1 MKKKSLLLLPTLVG
15 LLLCGC
21 NSGGNSQDNPTT
33 KESDPTSSVS
43 PTSSVGPTSA
53 TPTSA
58 PAPTSEPQPTSS
70 SQPTSSTPTPSS
82 SSQPGPVVV
91 KHVITFKDE
100 AGDILDSREWEQGSI
115 PSYSYNKADTAEWD
129 YTVEGWSLTQ
139 GGAVI
144 TLPAV
149 TADTTYYAV
158 VSQVKKS
165 YTITFYNHEGSQIQS
180 EVLEY
185 GAQPTCDYLGP
196 DDTDEWDYTFNGWS
210 TSQHGAILPS
220 IPTVTG
226 EANYYAQVS
235 STKQSYEI
243 KFCENDGYILYATSL
258 PYGTTPSYE
267 YEIGSSMEWDI
278 TFLGWATSK
287 DGTPLANLP
296 IVTGSATYYAQL
308 NKVKKQYTITFDSRS
323 GSAVDSITE
332 DYGTNVSKPTD
343 PKRDGYNFVAW
354 STDPDGENKV
364 TWPYT
369 LVSNVTFYANWNE
382 KVDIKGYFKTLMQIV
397 NHDPYSY
404 IPSKMKKDNSG
415 IRVTA
420 EEVNY
425 NFNNSTSVSN
435 IKYGGF
441 GEQWHMVIENIEQ
454 SELFY
459 SVLAI
464 GETAMNASVVLFNN
478 YLDNNPG
485 DTASHTL
492 DETTYTASIDFHNG
506 LLTYSIRYKTN
517 LDIPFFGNVTPQV
530 DMTYNVT
537 SLEKTVRIQLTENNA
552 MKYSLTDDQYIFGLQ
567 YGVETVS
574 RKAYFSL
581 NRNDDES
588 VEGHIYEFVQYK
600 DKDLVPACADFYI
613 NEDYTSVVG
622 NKARGLAGFKGYIN
636 ELYKTDEGKLLGYEV
651 RETLTIAGVTGQYN
665 TLWFNLNN
673 ITGITSVKAV
683 ENENNTGTY
692 SNKNPHDIYLN
703 GSASIFEPAYNTKL
717 LVKTSRKYDVELRK
731 QYFYGYQ
738 DDKLVEYETN
748 IPMMFIQDDNDK
760 DTNFSDFP
768 TDMATKSGIPASVN
782 LSETYLDKIR
792 DDYASLIDVFI
803 EHKDDVSGDTI
814 TDFIGSALILSE

>member
-21 NSGGNSQDNPTT
+21 NSSGNSQENPTT
-33 KESDPTSSVS
+33 KEPDPTSSAS
-43 PTSSVGPTSA
+43 PSSSVIPPAPSSSST
-53 TPTSA
+53 
-58 PAPTSEPQPTSS
+58 PAPTSASSVTPPAPSSSSVVPPQPSSS
-70 SQPTSSTPTPSS
+70 SQQTSSTPTPSS
-82 SSQPGPVVV
+82 SSKPEPVVV
-91 KHVITFKDE
+91 KYLITFKDE
-100 AGDILDSREWEQGSI
+100 AGNTLDSREWVQGSI
-115 PSYSYNKADTAEWD
+115 PSYSYNKPDTAEWD

-149 TADTTYYAV
+149 SAEATYFAV
-158 VSQVKKS
+158 VSQ
-165 YTITFYNHEGSQIQS
+165 
-180 EVLEY
+180 
-185 GAQPTCDYLGP
+185 
-196 DDTDEWDYTFNGWS
+196 
-210 TSQHGAILPS
+210 
-220 IPTVTG
+220 
-226 EANYYAQVS
+226 
-235 STKQSYEI
+235 
-243 KFCENDGYILYATSL
+243 
-258 PYGTTPSYE
+258 
-267 YEIGSSMEWDI
+267 
-278 TFLGWATSK
+278 
-287 DGTPLANLP
+287 
-296 IVTGSATYYAQL
+296 
-308 NKVKKQYTITFDSRS
+308 VKKQYTITFDSRS

-332 DYGTNVSKPTD
+332 DYGTSVSKPTD

-354 STDPDGENKV
+354 STDPDGVNKV

-382 KVDIKGYFKTLMQIV
+382 KVDIKGYFQTLMEIV

-459 SVLAI
+459 SVLSI

-492 DETTYTASIDFHNG
+492 NETTYTASIDFHAG
-506 LLTYSIRYKTN
+506 LLTYSIQYKTN
-517 LDIPFFGNVTPQV
+517 LDIPFFGNVMPQV

-552 MKYSLTDDQYIFGLQ
+552 MKYSVTDNQYIFGLQ

-665 TLWFNLNN
+665 TLWFNLSN

-768 TDMATKSGIPASVN
+768 TDMATKSGIPAGVN

-803 EHKDDVSGDTI
+803 ENKDDVSGDTI
-814 TDFIGSALILSE
+814 TDFVGSAAIIS